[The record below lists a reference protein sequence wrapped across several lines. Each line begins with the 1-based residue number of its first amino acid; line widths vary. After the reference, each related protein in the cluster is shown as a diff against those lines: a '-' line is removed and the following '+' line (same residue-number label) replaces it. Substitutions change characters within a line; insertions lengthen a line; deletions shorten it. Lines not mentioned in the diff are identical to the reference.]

1 MARLE
6 IFNLRQGRRVVVTL
20 SRRNLLALLH
30 KIDMRG
36 SARQIENNDS
46 YEDGIQT
53 PYYCGEEAAT
63 ALPRTTLVL
72 RSEDDDEHYGARPAP
87 PGPMH
92 PATEAFIASENTSRH
107 VDVSDPADASES
119 GITPD
124 RPATGDTDAP

>member
-30 KIDMRG
+30 KIDMPG
-36 SARQIENNDS
+36 SARQIKNNDC

-53 PYYCGEEAAT
+53 PYYCGEEVT
-63 ALPRTTLVL
+63 IGLPTTLVL
-72 RSEDDDEHYGARPAP
+72 RSEDDDEHYAARPAP

-92 PATEAFIASENTSRH
+92 PATEAFIAAGRTNGQVDASE
-107 VDVSDPADASES
+107 PAGASES
-119 GITPD
+119 GIAPA
-124 RPATGDTDAP
+124 RPATDESHVR

>member
-30 KIDMRG
+30 KIDMPG
-36 SARQIENNDS
+36 SAREIKNTDC

-53 PYYCGEEAAT
+53 PYYPGEEATT

-72 RSEDDDEHYGARPAP
+72 RSEDDDEHYAARPAP

-92 PATEAFIASENTSRH
+92 PATEAFIASGHRNGQ
-107 VDVSDPADASES
+107 VDASEPAEAS
-119 GITPD
+119 DSANTPD
-124 RPATGDTDAP
+124 RPATDESDAR